1 MKRKSIKRVIGA
13 VLTTSLLVSMLGV
26 TNVAVFADDKET
38 VRILVPGLSEQS
50 TIDPISGLET
60 KGLPEFQE
68 FLNEQIP
75 DYNIEVKTIAWDGWI
90 QSMEAMV
97 TAGDIDVGFFTNQE
111 AVPDWYA
118 DLTPYLEKDEEV
130 NFDNLSDLYIEPAVH
145 YTTYKSF
152 NHPEDTGKVYGLPM
166 TVACNLIT
174 YDSKLFEEWGVEEP
188 TEDMIFSELVDLA
201 EKMTGTNPVTGKQN
215 YGGYMYSSWTEWY
228 SLCYNAIKPYL
239 SDDMDIN
246 NMDMDEFVEY
256 MKTSPEMKAYF
267 SDLIRLVDCCNPAV
281 ATGSGAE
288 NWLTEDNDIAINFD
302 VNGHTKT
309 YMQYV
314 YADDTEMT
322 DRYKALLIPTGD
334 AGEGFPEFFRFAI
347 ANNTEH
353 GDAAWDVIKQL
364 TTNKEIIDFY
374 LKNYAYDK
382 LSCLK
387 DTSGISM
394 MEDYDI
400 NVKRHDYQMDNMF
413 ITDDYWYWRTP
424 MQTVINQILSKQYT
438 ADEAVEA
445 MYDGV
450 NEWINNIKQQSAN

>member
-174 YDSKLFEEWGVEEP
+174 VSYTHLTLP
-188 TEDMIFSELVDLA
+188 TICSV
-201 EKMTGTNPVTGKQN
+201 
-215 YGGYMYSSWTEWY
+215 
-228 SLCYNAIKPYL
+228 
-239 SDDMDIN
+239 
-246 NMDMDEFVEY
+246 
-256 MKTSPEMKAYF
+256 
-267 SDLIRLVDCCNPAV
+267 
-281 ATGSGAE
+281 
-288 NWLTEDNDIAINFD
+288 
-302 VNGHTKT
+302 
-309 YMQYV
+309 
-314 YADDTEMT
+314 
-322 DRYKALLIPTGD
+322 
-334 AGEGFPEFFRFAI
+334 
-347 ANNTEH
+347 
-353 GDAAWDVIKQL
+353 
-364 TTNKEIIDFY
+364 
-374 LKNYAYDK
+374 
-382 LSCLK
+382 
-387 DTSGISM
+387 
-394 MEDYDI
+394 
-400 NVKRHDYQMDNMF
+400 
-413 ITDDYWYWRTP
+413 
-424 MQTVINQILSKQYT
+424 
-438 ADEAVEA
+438 
-445 MYDGV
+445 
-450 NEWINNIKQQSAN
+450 